1 MLRRF
6 ATTSVAVATVLC
18 ALLLYLHTTTLQ
30 SRRNSD
36 LWRSDQHSHI
46 EFARKATE
54 TRFAYTGDRNFMP
67 LFAFLQAALNS
78 PELDD
83 EAFFERGKQINIWLS
98 IVAIACLGII
108 FYKKFSRLY
117 TFYAIST
124 IGFLAF
130 AFKAPFFQPEVLYY
144 TLFSCA
150 FILSVETLFAPK
162 WYKSVAVGAL
172 FALAYYTK
180 ASALPSIGIFSA
192 SYAILLFAKSYHRQL
207 NREKVAGIFFQA
219 LAPLV
224 MFFVL
229 LFPYFHESKIDY
241 GKYFYNVN
249 TSIYMWMDS
258 WREAKAVR
266 AEIGGEAGFIHLPD
280 DEIPSLQNYLRK
292 HSVEQI
298 FERLRNGSHAMITSG
313 CLSQS
318 SMHFYGYCSQVALGI
333 IVFCVFLPVLLRRF
347 RREKLRH
354 LNIYCYIGL
363 FFTVNALGAFWY
375 TPISGPGPRIIL
387 ALLIPFFWT
396 LGLVLHS
403 KAIQD
408 LRLQLFGY
416 QIKLPNLLLVFL
428 CSTLFYEII
437 QVATWRAAEM
447 YGGK

>member
-1 MLRRF
+1 M
-6 ATTSVAVATVLC
+6 
-18 ALLLYLHTTTLQ
+18 Q
-30 SRRNSD
+30 SRRNNN
-36 LWRSDQHSHI
+36 LWRSDQDSHI
-46 EFARKATE
+46 SFARKATE
-54 TRFAYTGDRNFMP
+54 TRFAYTGDRNYMP

-83 EAFFERGKQINIWLS
+83 EAYFERGKQINIWLS

-108 FYKKFSRLY
+108 FYKKFSHLY

-150 FILSVETLFAPK
+150 FILSVDTLFAPK
-162 WYKSVAVGAL
+162 RYKSFAVGAL

-180 ASALPSIGIFSA
+180 ASALPSVVIFSA
-192 SYAILLFAKSYHRQL
+192 SYAILLFTKSYHRQL
-207 NREKVAGIFFQA
+207 NSKKVAEIFFQA
-219 LAPLV
+219 LTPLLV
-224 MFFVL
+224 FFVL
-229 LFPYFHESKIDY
+229 LFPYFQESKTDY
-241 GKYFYNVN
+241 GKYLYNVN
-249 TSIYMWMDS
+249 TNIYMWMDS
-258 WREAKAVR
+258 WREAKAVK

-280 DEIPSLQNYLRK
+280 DQIPSLQNYLRK

-298 FERLRNGSHAMITSG
+298 FERLRNGMHAMTSTG
-313 CLSQS
+313 CIFQG

-333 IVFCVFLPVLLRRF
+333 IVFCVFFPVLL

-375 TPISGPGPRIIL
+375 APISGPGPRIIL

-403 KAIQD
+403 KSIQD
-408 LRLQLFGY
+408 QTLQLFGY
-416 QIKLPNLLLVFL
+416 QIKLPDLLLVFL
-428 CSTLFYEII
+428 CSTLFYEIY
-437 QVATWRAAEM
+437 QVVTWRAADM